1 MTLQTI
7 LNKQQHKK
15 VAKKHLNTTKV
26 FNGYL
31 LEAAADD
38 FEKFLTQCDP
48 GHLCVVD
55 SDQPLDK
62 HIIITKD
69 DDSKLYLHGHNKD
82 FGMPISAK
90 DVAFFLS
97 QKSVILYH

>member
-26 FNGYL
+26 FSGYL
-31 LEAAADD
+31 LKAAADD
-38 FEKFLTQCDP
+38 FEKFLNQCDP

-55 SDQPLDK
+55 YDQRLDN
-62 HIIITKD
+62 HTIITKND
-69 DDSKLYLHGHNKD
+69 DGKLYLHGHNKA
-82 FGMPISAK
+82 FGKPISAK
-90 DVAFFLS
+90 DVGLFLS